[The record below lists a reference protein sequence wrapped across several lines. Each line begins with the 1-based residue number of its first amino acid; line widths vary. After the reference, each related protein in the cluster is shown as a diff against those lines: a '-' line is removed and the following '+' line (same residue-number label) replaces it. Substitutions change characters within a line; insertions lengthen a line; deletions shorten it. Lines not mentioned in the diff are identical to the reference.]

1 MKFSAARSELDP
13 MVVEIELTLVSIIR
27 GVALT
32 VLIENAHAVIAERQ
46 LFSGAQRARLADRS
60 RAAWVRRIF
69 GLRRSLLCQSR
80 SAHRSS
86 PTRMARHLAIAINLE
101 AILV

>member
-46 LFSGAQRARLADRS
+46 LFFWRATRT
-60 RAAWVRRIF
+60 F
-69 GLRRSLLCQSR
+69 G
-80 SAHRSS
+80 
-86 PTRMARHLAIAINLE
+86 
-101 AILV
+101 